1 MKKPIQSLKSVYI
14 IVSML
19 LSSFFSFSQP
29 PADYT
34 FTTHS
39 LVSGVNNTVGA
50 VYRFTS
56 VKPGVDALVTITG
69 AVNATLA
76 TLDQTG
82 VGYGSALQPN
92 ITVPSMTT
100 GYIDFRID
108 FVVAGTSTPSVQGE
122 VPITAL
128 DVDGYNFSANQ
139 RLYEFEEFNLGPM
152 ANVELDFTG
161 SDLNVTFTSNTIR
174 GTNIGGVD
182 YGSINLS
189 PNVRFTAFKSGITSL
204 TVRSGAN
211 NQDVFNNVT
220 RQRSFY
226 FARFNYP
233 NSMILAANS
242 LKSFNGRMLQQQFAQ
257 LSWELEKDHSVEK
270 IDIERST
277 GGKESFT
284 SIRTLSNLSPGTTS
298 FTDYE
303 TPAGIN
309 YYRIKLYEANGKWQY
324 SSVVQAQANGVTKNK
339 INIFPS
345 VCTDRTMLVF
355 QAQQK
360 LPVTIRVTDYSGK
373 SFYTSQET
381 VREGTN
387 TLELHFNKHMP
398 AGNYVV
404 YVMAGNLSWSGKIIK
419 RAP

>member
-1 MKKPIQSLKSVYI
+1 MKKPLQYLKSVYI
-14 IVSML
+14 IVSL
-19 LSSFFSFSQP
+19 LLNSFFSFSQP

-39 LVSGVNNTVGA
+39 LVSGINNTVGA

-82 VGYGSALQPN
+82 VGYNNALQPN
-92 ITVPSMTT
+92 ITVPSMQT

-128 DVDGYNFSANQ
+128 DIDGYNFSANQ

-152 ANVELDFTG
+152 ANAELDFTG
-161 SDLNVTFTSNTIR
+161 SDINVTFSSNTIR
-174 GTNIGGVD
+174 GVNVGGVD

-226 FARFNYP
+226 FARFSYP
-233 NSMILAANS
+233 NSMVLAANG
-242 LKSFNGRMLQQQFAQ
+242 LKSFKGNPVQKQFAQ
-257 LSWELEKDHSVEK
+257 LSWDFEKEHGIEK
-270 IDIERST
+270 MDVERST
-277 GGKESFT
+277 GTMESFAGIH
-284 SIRTLSNLSPGTTS
+284 SVSRPSPGS
-298 FTDYE
+298 AVFTDYE
-303 TPAGIN
+303 APPGVN
-309 YYRIKLYEANGKWQY
+309 YYRIKLYEAGEKWHYSAIIKVQTALPAQNNMSLFPNICTKGTTLVIRSQQKCPATVRVADYNGKIYLTRSIQL
-324 SSVVQAQANGVTKNK
+324 N
-339 INIFPS
+339 
-345 VCTDRTMLVF
+345 
-355 QAQQK
+355 
-360 LPVTIRVTDYSGK
+360 
-373 SFYTSQET
+373 
-381 VREGTN
+381 EGTN
-387 TLELHFNKHMP
+387 AIELTLDRSMLP
-398 AGNYVV
+398 GNYVV
-404 YVMAGNLSWSGKIIK
+404 SVITGNDHLSGKLVK
-419 RAP
+419 VAR